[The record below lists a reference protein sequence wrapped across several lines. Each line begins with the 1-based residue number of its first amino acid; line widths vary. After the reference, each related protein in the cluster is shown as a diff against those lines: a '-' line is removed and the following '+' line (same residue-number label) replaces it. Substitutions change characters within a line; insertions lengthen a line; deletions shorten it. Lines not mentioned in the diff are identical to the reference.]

1 MDLYNELNEF
11 GFNVEVYD
19 PQADEKVFQLEYGTT
34 KIPSIEKKYDVI
46 VLAVSH
52 NEFNSIDPK
61 VHLQENGVVF
71 DIKGFYNDSSF
82 YYL

>member
-11 GFNVEVYD
+11 GFDVEVYD

-52 NEFNSIDPK
+52 NEFKSIDPK
-61 VHLQENGVVF
+61 AYLKENGVVF
-71 DIKGFYNDSSF
+71 DVKGFYSDPAFLN
-82 YYL
+82 L